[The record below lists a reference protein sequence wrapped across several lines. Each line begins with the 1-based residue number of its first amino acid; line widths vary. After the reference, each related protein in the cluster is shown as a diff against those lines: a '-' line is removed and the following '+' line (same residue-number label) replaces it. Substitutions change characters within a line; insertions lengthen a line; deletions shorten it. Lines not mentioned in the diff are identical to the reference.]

1 MTPVISSKLPNVGTT
16 IFTEM
21 SALAR
26 QHNAVNLSQ
35 GFPDFECSDKLKE
48 ALTDAVFKGL
58 NQYGPMQGI
67 LPLRETISHKTSKLY
82 GKSYD
87 PDTEITVVP
96 GATIALFTAIMCVVN
111 RGDEV
116 IIIEPAYDCYVPAVE
131 LCGGICKFS
140 SLVYPTFEINW
151 EEVKSLISSK
161 TKLIIINS
169 PQNPGTS
176 VIKESDLAALNE
188 LTKDTNILVISDEVY
203 EHILFDGVKHQ
214 SLASHEELSMRS
226 FIISSLGKTYHVTG
240 WKTGYVMAPAS
251 LTKEFRKVYQYNAF
265 CTFTPA
271 QWAFNTL
278 MQDAST
284 YLSVSDF
291 YQQKRDRMQS
301 LLQDSL
307 FKVLHSAGSYFQL
320 LDYSAISIESDYEF
334 ARRLTIEHKIATI
347 PLSSFYHNKKDNK
360 LLRICFAKED
370 ETLLKAAEILNS
382 IQKQNHT

>member
-1 MTPVISSKLPNVGTT
+1 
-16 IFTEM
+16 M

-35 GFPDFECSDKLKE
+35 GFPDFECSDNLKE
-48 ALTDAVFKGL
+48 ALKDAVNKGL

-87 PDTEITVVP
+87 PETEITVVP

-140 SLVYPTFEINW
+140 ALVYPTFEINW

-176 VIKESDLAALNE
+176 VINESDLSTLNL
-188 LTKDTNILVISDEVY
+188 LTKDTPILIISDEVY
-203 EHILFDGVKHQ
+203 EHIIFDGVKHQ
-214 SLASHEELSMRS
+214 SIASHKELSERS

-278 MQDAST
+278 MQDDST
-284 YLSVSDF
+284 YLTVSDF
-291 YQQKRDRMQS
+291 YQQKRDRMHS
-301 LLQDSL
+301 LLQDSM
-307 FKVLHSAGSYFQL
+307 FNVLHSAGSYFQL
-320 LDYSAISIESDYEF
+320 LDYSAISKESDYEF

-370 ETLLKAAEILNS
+370 ETLLKAAEILTS
-382 IQKQNHT
+382 IRK